1 MVVIK
6 MWILNLVTVCTKIA
20 KYILKKNRTF
30 LIIWGASR
38 FKTGFIKKKKLSSM
52 CSVTRACGFSIPS
65 PSCTTVAHLVRKYQK
80 LANDHKGYG
89 SAAIPAP
96 NKYQNLPFLFIA
108 LVSATVVL
116 VIESP

>member
-30 LIIWGASR
+30 LIIWGLQDLKLVSL
-38 FKTGFIKKKKLSSM
+38 KKKLSSM

-65 PSCTTVAHLVRKYQK
+65 PSCTTVAHMVRKYQK
-80 LANDHKGYG
+80 LAKDHKGYG

-96 NKYQNLPFLFIA
+96 DKYQNLPFLFIA